1 MRICDIL
8 PVKHIKAEIAGI
20 DKNQVIEEMI
30 DLLSDEFSVEVI
42 DELKKAVIDREKIM
56 STGVGKGFAIPHA
69 KTSSIEGIVAA
80 FGKSSKQ
87 IDFQSLD
94 GEPVHLVFVLI
105 GKDNLVGPHIKLL
118 SRISRMMNKDE
129 FRTALLNAKTEEEI
143 YSIFDEEEK
152 KYFELS

>member
-42 DELKKAVIDREKIM
+42 DELKKAVIEREKIM

>member
-1 MRICDIL
+1 MRLCEIL
-8 PVKHIKAEIAGI
+8 PIKHIKAEIANTE
-20 DKNQVIEEMI
+20 KNQVIEELI
-30 DLLSDEFSVEVI
+30 DLLSDEVSAEVL

-80 FGKSSKQ
+80 FGKSSNK

-129 FRTALLNAKTEEEI
+129 FRTSLLNAKTEEEI

-152 KYFELS
+152 KYFEIN